1 MIDMAHTV
9 YLALG
14 TNLGDRLANLK
25 QAARALPPL
34 VRVVV
39 ASPVYETPPWG
50 YIEQPA
56 FLNQVIQTETGLDPH
71 ALLTYLK
78 QTEIRLGRMT
88 TFRNGPRVIDLDILF
103 YDDAV
108 LNSPELTI
116 PHPSIPERAFVLV
129 PLADLNPGL
138 KHPSLGKTVRQML
151 ENVEAGDIHPFP
163 G

>member
-1 MIDMAHTV
+1 MMDTAHTV

-25 QAARALPPL
+25 QAISALPPL

-50 YIEQPA
+50 YAEQPA
-56 FLNQVIQTETGLDPH
+56 FLNQVIQAETGLDPH
-71 ALLTYLK
+71 ALLAYLK
-78 QTEIRLGRMT
+78 QTEINMGRRT

-103 YDDAV
+103 YDDTV

-138 KHPSLGKTVRQML
+138 KHPSLGRTVRQML
-151 ENVEAGDIHPFP
+151 ENVEAGDIYPFP

>member
-1 MIDMAHTV
+1 MMDMAHTV

-34 VRVVV
+34 VRVVL

-50 YIEQPA
+50 YLEQPA
-56 FLNQVIQTETGLDPH
+56 FLNQVIQAETDLDPH
-71 ALLTYLK
+71 TLLTYLK
-78 QTEIRLGRMT
+78 QTEISMGRRT

-103 YDDAV
+103 YDDAI

-129 PLADLNPGL
+129 PLADINPGL
-138 KHPSLGKTVRQML
+138 KHPSLGKTIRQML
-151 ENVEAGDIHPFP
+151 ENVEAGDIHLFP